1 MYNFVFHD
9 TEIDRLM
16 HWRDWTLSDN
26 KNLRNREY
34 GPRTGVLTANYGAAH
49 FCGPRARPRNPALT

>member
-1 MYNFVFHD
+1 
-9 TEIDRLM
+9 M

-34 GPRTGVLTANYGAAH
+34 GPRTGVLTANYGAAD